1 MLVRRYSRCTVQS
14 YPRWIK
20 RYILFHGKVR
30 PERAVDREMSVSPP
44 AVVFKGATIA
54 WSPRYPSA

>member
-1 MLVRRYSRCTVQS
+1 MKEYMLVRRYSRRTVES

-30 PERAVDREMSVSPP
+30 PERAVDRGVSVSPP
-44 AVVFKGATIA
+44 GDCV
-54 WSPRYPSA
+54 

>member
-54 WSPRYPSA
+54 